1 MNTVPYDYREKK
13 YYLIEHYY
21 NNYKRASARLFKN
34 SNTRDVNRLKSS
46 HVFRFLGR
54 LLNKRAA
61 VS

>member
-1 MNTVPYDYREKK
+1 MITVPYDYREHK

-21 NNYKRASARLFKN
+21 NYKRASAQFFKN